1 MEYASMKMPDLVRP
15 GNEQKKLREVYRDY
29 ALMVFH
35 LQKPMTIAKL
45 CDMADELYGLTMM
58 YHHIRSRH
66 TDYGQSLCFFQEP
79 GTGEM
84 FQMDCSTDGH
94 GRIVKVDVKLYIS
107 MERMV
112 TELRQQLRRVQDSPG
127 EFAYKLEE
135 AEVITAF
142 L

>member
-15 GNEQKKLREVYRDY
+15 AYELPKLREVYLDY
-29 ALMVFH
+29 AFLAFK
-35 LQKPMTIAKL
+35 LPDPMTVVEL
-45 CDMADELYGLTMM
+45 DEAVNDCYGLTKL
-58 YHHIRSRH
+58 YHFMRSRQ

-84 FQMDCSTDGH
+84 FQMDCFTNSDGKIH
-94 GRIVKVDVKLYIS
+94 RIDVKLYNS

-112 TELRQQLRRVQDSPG
+112 TELRQQLVRQKVSPG
-127 EFAYKLEE
+127 EFDYLIDEYE
-135 AEVITAF
+135 LLTHF